1 MVYGDIWLSDYLLPP
16 LTQLDLPQ
24 HLRLRDKHKVILPA
38 LQLLHFR
45 DAQRAE
51 LPGTCNYEHHT
62 DVGRG
67 EDNGESVV
75 RGAE

>member
-1 MVYGDIWLSDYLLPP
+1 MVYGDIRLSDYLLLP

-24 HLRLRDKHKVILPA
+24 HLRLRDKHKVILPPF
-38 LQLLHFR
+38 QLLHLR

-51 LPGTCNYEHHT
+51 LPGTCNYEHYT

-67 EDNGESVV
+67 GDNGESAV
-75 RGAE
+75 